1 MVLAATAFLVVRRI
15 QSQVAAMQEQ
25 ATGEI
30 ATVFIGDLSST
41 ATASGQLAPQREAAL
56 ALASSGRVHLVLVE
70 VGDLVQAGDVL
81 VVLESADLERA
92 VQSAEQALVIQR
104 ANLEQL
110 QAGTSASEIASSQA
124 SLDSARAALAAVI
137 EGPTAQQ
144 MAVAEA
150 RVRAAEANLEAAREQ
165 YSQQLAGPTQAQI
178 LQAEK
183 ELEDAREAQ
192 QQAADSHIQTLLC
205 REFTLPSGEV
215 REFCPPEEARQFA
228 ELNAVAAN
236 QALAAAQARYD
247 AMLSGASSGA
257 LQSAQG
263 SIDSAQANLDSVR
276 ANLEQLQQPPSEA
289 DVASAEAQ
297 VAQAQASLE
306 QLLDGPG
313 EAQTV
318 SAEAAVAQAEI
329 SLAQARS
336 NLEKATL
343 TAPFDGL
350 VTAVLVTEG
359 EIASGVAVQLADAA
373 NLEVVLNVDEIDLAT
388 LSIGQPATITFDSFP
403 DVEIPAEVASI
414 APRGRT
420 AASGIVTYDVRLALG
435 ETDAPLRLNMTANAN
450 LVTDQREDVLLAPNR
465 AIQVD
470 RGSGTYS
477 VNRVIGAGQ
486 TEQVT
491 VTIGLRDNQY
501 TQITSGL
508 EEGDEVVIGNAAPA
522 VNIENLFGGG

>member
-1 MVLAATAFLVVRRI
+1 
-15 QSQVAAMQEQ
+15 
-25 ATGEI
+25 
-30 ATVFIGDLSST
+30 
-41 ATASGQLAPQREAAL
+41 
-56 ALASSGRVHLVLVE
+56 
-70 VGDLVQAGDVL
+70 
-81 VVLESADLERA
+81 
-92 VQSAEQALVIQR
+92 
-104 ANLEQL
+104 
-110 QAGTSASEIASSQA
+110 
-124 SLDSARAALAAVI
+124 
-137 EGPTAQQ
+137 
-144 MAVAEA
+144 
-150 RVRAAEANLEAAREQ
+150 
-165 YSQQLAGPTQAQI
+165 
-178 LQAEK
+178 
-183 ELEDAREAQ
+183 
-192 QQAADSHIQTLLC
+192 
-205 REFTLPSGEV
+205 
-215 REFCPPEEARQFA
+215 
-228 ELNAVAAN
+228 
-236 QALAAAQARYD
+236 
-247 AMLSGASSGA
+247 
-257 LQSAQG
+257 
-263 SIDSAQANLDSVR
+263 
-276 ANLEQLQQPPSEA
+276 
-289 DVASAEAQ
+289 
-297 VAQAQASLE
+297 
-306 QLLDGPG
+306 
-313 EAQTV
+313 
-318 SAEAAVAQAEI
+318 
-329 SLAQARS
+329 
-336 NLEKATL
+336 
-343 TAPFDGL
+343 